1 MAEAFI
7 VHYSGYSL
15 QLSSLFLFYFVFNV
29 LCGLLRSDKRLSVIS
44 GQLNGSW
51 FLGNNCEWKQGIEKK
66 YCLKKN
72 GDVFR
77 NKEAKWRGMNCKDE
91 GGKIYNNFVNGKKI
105 QRSGKKNKKKKGR

>member
-7 VHYSGYSL
+7 VHYSGYSF
-15 QLSSLFLFYFVFNV
+15 QLSSLFLFYFIFNA

-66 YCLKKN
+66 KLSEKKN

-77 NKEAKWRGMNCKDE
+77 NKKAKWRGMNCRDE
-91 GGKIYNNFVNGKKI
+91 GGKIYDNFVNGKKEI
-105 QRSGKKNKKKKGR
+105 QRTGKEM